1 MLKYSDLICTP
12 LELKRF
18 ANELHNLSAFNF
30 ARFIECESKFKY
42 TIIEIEFLI
51 DAFKVFEQIKS
62 FADRVDKEFRGKWQE
77 VSIPTVK
84 LY

>member
-12 LELKRF
+12 FELKTF
-18 ANELHNLSAFNF
+18 AFSLHNPSAFNF
-30 ARFIECESKFKY
+30 ARFIECKSKFKY
-42 TIIEIEFLI
+42 TLIEIEFLI
-51 DAFKVFEQIKS
+51 DAFRILEQIKS
-62 FADRVDKEFRGKWQE
+62 FSDRVDIDFKGKWQE

>member
-1 MLKYSDLICTP
+1 MIKYSDLICTP
-12 LELKRF
+12 FELKTF
-18 ANELHNLSAFNF
+18 AFSPHNPSASNF
-30 ARFIECESKFKY
+30 ARFIECKSNFKY
-42 TIIEIEFLI
+42 TIIEIKFLI

-62 FADRVDKEFRGKWQE
+62 FADQLDRDFKGKWQE